1 MDMQIAGFP
10 DYTVSRNGDVF
21 SRKCGRF
28 LKHNISKGG
37 YHSVEL
43 FNEHG
48 HKRLLVHRLVAMA
61 YLPNPENLPQVNH
74 ISEDKGDNSVSNL
87 EWCDAKYNMNYGTR
101 IHRKVSNTDYS
112 TEKRKQIARINGKA
126 KARPVLQVAD
136 GKIVNRFNNA
146 KDASVATGIDHSH
159 ILDVCNG
166 KRKTAGGFVW
176 TF

>member
-1 MDMQIAGFP
+1 MAVQIADYP
-10 DYTVSRNGDVF
+10 DYTVSRSGEIF

-61 YLPNPENLPQVNH
+61 YLPNPRNLPQVNH
-74 ISEDKGDNSVSNL
+74 ISEDKGNNSVENL
-87 EWCDAKYNMNYGTR
+87 EWCDAVYNMNYGTR
-101 IHRKVSNTDYS
+101 ISRKVRNTDYT
-112 TEKRKQIARINGKA
+112 TEERKRIARVNGKA
-126 KARPVLQVAD
+126 RAKPVLQIKD
-136 GKIVNRFNNA
+136 GSVINRFNNA
-146 KDASVATGIDHSH
+146 KDASTATGVDRSH